1 MDNETGKHT
10 KHRRG
15 FEGKKTRTVRGRAQE
30 SERRTDTRD
39 KRGPIRSA
47 NGGGVRSG
55 VFHRRVIGLSIS
67 PVEGKNERGG
77 KKRRKNIV
85 SKFFP

>member
-1 MDNETGKHT
+1 MDNEAGKHT

-39 KRGPIRSA
+39 KRGPIRGVRMGR
-47 NGGGVRSG
+47 GGGVRSG

-67 PVEGKNERGG
+67 PVEGK
-77 KKRRKNIV
+77 K
-85 SKFFP
+85 

>member
-30 SERRTDTRD
+30 SERRTDT
-39 KRGPIRSA
+39 
-47 NGGGVRSG
+47 
-55 VFHRRVIGLSIS
+55 
-67 PVEGKNERGG
+67 ETNE
-77 KKRRKNIV
+77 V
-85 SKFFP
+85 Q